1 MSRPYGVLASAI
13 VHQAVKDWQ
22 EGDDDMKA
30 ECERFFA
37 SEWYQ
42 VLRDL
47 SPGVIPEN
55 MMRRLEK

>member
-1 MSRPYGVLASAI
+1 MSKPYVVLALAI

-37 SEWYQ
+37 SDWYQ